1 MTNTDLQQPK
11 DISNKKDR
19 TPEELEDYQLYL
31 AEMKN
36 EISHYYIPV
45 EKENEETGEIE
56 WRLN

>member
-11 DISNKKDR
+11 DISNK
-19 TPEELEDYQLYL
+19 EDYQLYL

-56 WRLN
+56 WQLN